1 MKNLSLGGDVN
12 EDKTQLGTKIDA
24 PSQGQ
29 SCLLHD
35 SYDFALFFNVLKI
48 KTQMTARL
56 IAREI
61 LSVATTWLYKLSS

>member
-29 SCLLHD
+29 SSLLRD
-35 SYDFALFFNVLKI
+35 SYDFALFFQCVKKL
-48 KTQMTARL
+48 MTTGMRG
-56 IAREI
+56 
-61 LSVATTWLYKLSS
+61 

>member
-29 SCLLHD
+29 SSLLRD
-35 SYDFALFFNVLKI
+35 SYDFALFFNVL
-48 KTQMTARL
+48 RNL
-56 IAREI
+56 
-61 LSVATTWLYKLSS
+61 